1 MHAGEED
8 DLRIGFG
15 RPGRQRQ
22 AIAGEVGHLLHFG
35 NRIVM
40 RQNHGA
46 LLFFQTKD
54 LIDQLTLV
62 FHSSFLFNFLR
73 LINKEIKSNNNTC
86 SFCW

>member
-8 DLRIGFG
+8 DFRIGFG

-46 LLFFQTKD
+46 LLFQTKD

-62 FHSSFLFNFLR
+62 FHSSFLLIFK
-73 LINKEIKSNNNTC
+73 INK
-86 SFCW
+86 